1 MGFWQDVEE
10 MFFGGSGEDTTE
22 TTYPGS
28 EYTVKAMQKLLN
40 IGEEGM
46 DPGTLQERRRS
57 IRKMFGEQSSALR
70 TGASQRSM
78 RRGDPTQVQ
87 EGIMDIINRRGLSQV
102 SESLNQIDWQN
113 EMMKMNALK
122 GLSGL
127 QRSYKQKYPT
137 YSEGLM
143 SSLIG
148 NIPQAAGMYFGG
160 GG

>member
-1 MGFWQDVEE
+1 
-10 MFFGGSGEDTTE
+10 
-22 TTYPGS
+22 
-28 EYTVKAMQKLLN
+28 
-40 IGEEGM
+40 
-46 DPGTLQERRRS
+46 
-57 IRKMFGEQSSALR
+57 MFGEQSSALR

-148 NIPQAAGMYFGG
+148 NIPQAAGMYFGLGAMPDVG
-160 GG
+160 GGG